1 MSDWYV
7 YDWDLQGLPACFH
20 VDLQYVEQF
29 DTLGDFT
36 TLLYVSCYPKKAEA
50 NTFSPREMRALDSVG
65 KECVKILGAQC
76 AFVGWIDIEAQR
88 RYYFYTSDARLLVP
102 LMAYCSEEDEFRL
115 ECFKA
120 EEPNRQTYYRLLVPD
135 AAKRQ
140 SVDNEAYIASLRS
153 RGDDSSAYRR
163 VNLHFYF
170 PSANGRSLFGENA
183 KAMGFAIGET
193 DYIPE
198 REPSYYIVL
207 HAVSPLD
214 KSAITELTTRAIYAA
229 EAYGGVLEHL
239 DSAFIPKR
247 GIFG

>member
-36 TLLYVSCYPKKAEA
+36 TLLDVSGYPKKAEA

-102 LMAYCSEEDEFRL
+102 LMAYCSEETSSVSSALKPRSRIVRRITV
-115 ECFKA
+115 CSC
-120 EEPNRQTYYRLLVPD
+120 RT
-135 AAKRQ
+135 RQ
-140 SVDNEAYIASLRS
+140 SGSPWTTRRISLRCVPA
-153 RGDDSSAYRR
+153 G
-163 VNLHFYF
+163 
-170 PSANGRSLFGENA
+170 
-183 KAMGFAIGET
+183 MI
-193 DYIPE
+193 
-198 REPSYYIVL
+198 
-207 HAVSPLD
+207 
-214 KSAITELTTRAIYAA
+214 AA
-229 EAYGGVLEHL
+229 PTA
-239 DSAFIPKR
+239 A
-247 GIFG
+247 